1 MNPNFDVTS
10 DKNGNKI
17 NTPQIIVPNITP
29 PKPNNII
36 HGNFLE
42 IQPATFCTKFGA
54 SHVNNNQATA
64 TNIKV
69 ASKAS
74 T

>member
-1 MNPNFDVTS
+1 MIAPNINPN
-10 DKNGNKI
+10 
-17 NTPQIIVPNITP
+17 
-29 PKPNNII
+29 KPNNIVN
-36 HGNFLE
+36 GNFLE

-69 ASKAS
+69 ASKES